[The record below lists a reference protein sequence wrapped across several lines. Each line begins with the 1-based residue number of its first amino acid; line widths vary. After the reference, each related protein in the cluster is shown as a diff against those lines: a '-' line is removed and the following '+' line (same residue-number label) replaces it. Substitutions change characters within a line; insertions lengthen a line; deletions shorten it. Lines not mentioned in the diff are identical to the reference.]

1 MRIMSTP
8 SRSDPPA
15 RSGEQPVE
23 RGPLAAL
30 TAWVLTHRR
39 SVAALW
45 LLAGVAGAA
54 SAPPATHALSQRSS
68 LPGRPGFEANQSIQ
82 RLYDNGGATPPYVAV
97 LTLPR
102 GQRIVAPANRA
113 AISSAMRAVRARL
126 PGARVASYASTRDR
140 RFLSPDRRTRFA

>member
-1 MRIMSTP
+1 MGIMSTQ
-8 SRSDPPA
+8 SRSDPPD

-30 TAWVLTHRR
+30 TAWVLTHQR

-54 SAPPATHALSQRSS
+54 SASSATHALSQRSS
-68 LPGRPGFEANQSIQ
+68 LPGKPGFEANQSIQ

-97 LTLPR
+97 LTPPP
-102 GQRIVAPANRA
+102 GPPIVPPAH
-113 AISSAMRAVRARL
+113 
-126 PGARVASYASTRDR
+126 P
-140 RFLSPDRRTRFA
+140 

>member
-1 MRIMSTP
+1 MRIMSTQ

-39 SVAALW
+39 SVAVLW

-54 SAPPATHALSQRSS
+54 SASSATHALSQRSS
-68 LPGRPGFEANQSIQ
+68 LPGRPGFEAHQVIPP
-82 RLYDNGGATPPYVAV
+82 LYRHGRATPPDVAV
-97 LTLPR
+97 PTP
-102 GQRIVAPANRA
+102 P
-113 AISSAMRAVRARL
+113 
-126 PGARVASYASTRDR
+126 
-140 RFLSPDRRTRFA
+140 